1 LFNNYKYLIFI
12 FFLICILVSGGCG
25 NKMKKEMGFGKKSPD
40 EYQVIAN
47 KPLSMPPNYE
57 LIPPSEEGQNEVT
70 LNESIDLSEKR
81 LTKADKSILVL
92 SDANRADPEI
102 RKILDEEQSVLKVEK
117 SLLDK
122 ILAGEALINT
132 EEEVVEEII
141 DPNEERARITRKTQE
156 DSIKD
161 KNEDPVI
168 KREE

>member
-1 LFNNYKYLIFI
+1 
-12 FFLICILVSGGCG
+12 
-25 NKMKKEMGFGKKSPD
+25 MKKEMGFGKKSPD

-57 LIPPSEEGQNEVT
+57 LIPPSEEWQNEVT

-81 LTKADKSILVL
+81 LTEADKSILVL
-92 SDANRADPEI
+92 SDADKADPEI

-122 ILAGEALINT
+122 ILAGEALINN
-132 EEEVVEEII
+132 EEIVEEII
-141 DPNEERARITRKTQE
+141 DPDVERARITKKAQE
-156 DSIKD
+156 EAIKNI
-161 KNEDPVI
+161 NEVPVI